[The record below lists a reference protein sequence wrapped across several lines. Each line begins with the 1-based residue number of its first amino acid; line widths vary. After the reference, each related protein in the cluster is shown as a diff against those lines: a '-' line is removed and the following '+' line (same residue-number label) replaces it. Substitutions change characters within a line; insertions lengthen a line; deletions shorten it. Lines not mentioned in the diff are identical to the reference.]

1 MLPAVLD
8 PWASHALY
16 EAANL
21 AKNAPGSKVWLVS
34 LGPKAKL
41 QQVMMTVAQKVPF
54 ELVALDGPA
63 SGFTEAAEV
72 AAALAEAIQAIPG
85 LDKSKLLVF
94 GGWESASRGAGATM
108 QMVGERLGITDQFQG
123 VDELKIAAD
132 GSLEILERIEGG
144 KHQISKC
151 AGAPALLGWAT
162 GNLPEPKNN
171 PQVGMVNMR
180 TVMPALQKA
189 KPVKLAGEGLS
200 FASVSLPKQ
209 LRETKIVKDK
219 SPDDI
224 AKEIVE
230 WIKKVRTTNYTNHTQ
245 INESMETI
253 LLLAHTEA
261 DGSLAKSAREA
272 LHAAR
277 TLNKSLA
284 GSSLVVGLVGENV
297 QAAADSIAACPATKY
312 FGVAGKDFAQS
323 RYAYRRR
330 GGGSHLQ
337 IGPGHDCRR
346 SGDVALGAR
355 AARRRATP
363 RRTRR
368 HPRDRCGRCGR
379 QAGHQPL
386 VLPPAHGSHA
396 HPRAT
401 ALVHSR

>member
-1 MLPAVLD
+1 MWVDYLTAGFLGNDGWICVLKLRGQVGIGSARSHGRQCIRAPGPVERKIVAAAILAAVPPGFQPGGLMWKRGHDAGSVCGLAARCRRIRQAKMPAAPATPKPAPPRRILLAVRVLSALMRPRMSIAYQIIVCGSIVPDPLQTLEPVTGPAGPALKNEMMLPAILD

-21 AKNAPGSKVWLVS
+21 TKNSPGSKVWLVS

-72 AAALAEAIQAIPG
+72 AAALADAILAIPG

-151 AGAPALLGWAT
+151 AGPPALLGWAT

-180 TVMPALQKA
+180 TAMPALQKA

-200 FASVSLPKQ
+200 FASVALPKQ

-219 SPDDI
+219 SADEI

-230 WIKKVRTTNYTNHTQ
+230 WIRK
-245 INESMETI
+245 
-253 LLLAHTEA
+253 
-261 DGSLAKSAREA
+261 
-272 LHAAR
+272 
-277 TLNKSLA
+277 
-284 GSSLVVGLVGENV
+284 
-297 QAAADSIAACPATKY
+297 
-312 FGVAGKDFAQS
+312 
-323 RYAYRRR
+323 
-330 GGGSHLQ
+330 
-337 IGPGHDCRR
+337 
-346 SGDVALGAR
+346 
-355 AARRRATP
+355 
-363 RRTRR
+363 
-368 HPRDRCGRCGR
+368 
-379 QAGHQPL
+379 
-386 VLPPAHGSHA
+386 
-396 HPRAT
+396 
-401 ALVHSR
+401 